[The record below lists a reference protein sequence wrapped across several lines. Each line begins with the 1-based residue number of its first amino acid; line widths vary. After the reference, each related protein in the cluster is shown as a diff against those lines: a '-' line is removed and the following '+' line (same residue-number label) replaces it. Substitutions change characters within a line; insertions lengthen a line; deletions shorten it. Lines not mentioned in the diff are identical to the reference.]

1 MRVAIIGVGLLGRA
15 VAERLHESGH
25 AVTVYNRT
33 VSKTDPLRPHGITVA
48 ATAAAAVASAD
59 CTLLFLTDA
68 TAIHTVLFPPTAPVD
83 LRSRTIIQMGTIS
96 PDESRAFQR
105 SVSDGGGDYFEA
117 PVLGSL
123 AEAKTGTLIIMGG
136 GTADQLHRWEPVF
149 SSLTPAPFLIGPVGQ
164 AAALKLALNH
174 LIAAE
179 LSAFALSLGLIQR
192 AGISVDQFMAIL
204 KSSALFAPAF
214 EKKLPRLLTRQYDK
228 PNFPTSHLLKDVNL
242 FADEARHQGLN
253 VASLA
258 GVRAILEQTIR
269 KGHRDEDYSALFESI
284 NPRD

>member
-1 MRVAIIGVGLLGRA
+1 MRVAIVGIGLLGGA
-15 VAERLHESGH
+15 VAERLHDSGH

-33 VSKTDPLRPHGITVA
+33 RSKTDSLRARGI
-48 ATAAAAVASAD
+48 AVAETVGDAIASTD
-59 CTLLFLTDA
+59 CMLLFLTGADA
-68 TAIHTVLFPPTAPVD
+68 IRATLFPSSTPVD
-83 LRSRTIIQMGTIS
+83 FRGRTVIQMGTVG

-105 SVSDGGGDYFEA
+105 AVAESGGDYFEA

-123 AEAKTGTLIIMGG
+123 AEAKTGTLIVMVG
-136 GTADQLHRWEPVF
+136 GTADQLHRWGPVF
-149 SSLTPAPFLIGPVGQ
+149 SSLTPATAFIGPVGQ

-192 AGISVDQFMAIL
+192 AGLSVDQFMTIL

-214 EKKLPRLLTRQYDK
+214 EKKLPRLLARQYDK

-242 FADEARHQGLN
+242 FADEARHRGLN
-253 VASLA
+253 VAGLE
-258 GVRAILEQTIR
+258 GVRALLEQAIR
-269 KGHRDEDYSALFESI
+269 EGHRDEDYSALFESI
-284 NPRD
+284 SPKD